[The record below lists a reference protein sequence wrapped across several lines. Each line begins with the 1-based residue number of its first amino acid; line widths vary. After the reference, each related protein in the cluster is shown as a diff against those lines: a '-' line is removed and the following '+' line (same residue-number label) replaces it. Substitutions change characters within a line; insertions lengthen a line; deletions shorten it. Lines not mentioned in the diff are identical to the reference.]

1 MRTLAAVLAAILVF
15 CLCYI
20 DAAEPH
26 NGNLLDA
33 IELLQGRVPCG
44 QGDCP
49 CCPEVG
55 DVNGDGQIN
64 ELDGI
69 YLLQSLFNHALL
81 PADSVTSVDLFL
93 LSKSKTIVFPA
104 LLTS

>member
-15 CLCYI
+15 CLCYV
-20 DAAEPH
+20 DAAELH

-33 IELLQGRVPCG
+33 IELLQGRVSCG

-55 DVNGDGQIN
+55 DVNGDGRVD

-69 YLLQSLFNHALL
+69 YLLQHLFNHVPLPDVQPIQDVHLTLEIYSALCGENH
-81 PADSVTSVDLFL
+81 A
-93 LSKSKTIVFPA
+93 
-104 LLTS
+104 